1 MDQVYVGMTVEDAT
15 GPIGVVESVADDP
28 TTGAPQVVVQRD
40 DGQII
45 MLTSGT
51 YRLVGD
57 VLRIA
62 DRREFGL
69 SSDQTTDQTT
79 VSGAGIGTTYDPLR
93 TQELSTIGGSTLSQQ
108 QDLTAGEE
116 LRIPVIREE
125 AVVRT
130 REVERGGVRIHKTVN
145 EREEVVEQPTMREDV
160 DVERVAIGRVIDTVP
175 EVREEGDTL
184 IIPVLEEMLVVEK
197 RLVLKEEIRVT
208 KRRTTET
215 EQARVVLNEEQVTI
229 ERLGEQSVGEQFRP
243 DR

>member
-40 DGQII
+40 DGQLL
-45 MLTSGT
+45 MLTPGT

-69 SSDQTTDQTT
+69 TSGSTMVSD
-79 VSGAGIGTTYDPLR
+79 AGIGTTYDPLR

-108 QDLTAGEE
+108 QDLAAGEE
-116 LRIPVIREE
+116 VRIPVIREE

-130 REVERGGVRIHKTVN
+130 REVERGGVRVHKTVN

-215 EQARVVLNEEQVTI
+215 EQVRVVLNEEQVTI
-229 ERLGEQSVGEQFRP
+229 EQLGEQSVGEPFRP

>member
-15 GPIGVVESVADDP
+15 GPIGVVESVTDDP

-40 DGQII
+40 DGEF
-45 MLTSGT
+45 LTLTPGM
-51 YRLVGD
+51 YMVVGD
-57 VLRIA
+57 VLHIDEA
-62 DRREFGL
+62 EREIGL
-69 SSDQTTDQTT
+69 PADQTTLP
-79 VSGAGIGTTYDPLR
+79 GAGVGTSYDPLR
-93 TQELSTIGGSTLSQQ
+93 TQELSTIDSSTLRQQ
-108 QDLTAGEE
+108 QDLAAGEE

-130 REVERGGVRIHKTVN
+130 REVERGGVRVHKTVN

-160 DVERVAIGRVIDTVP
+160 DVERVAIGRVVDTVP

-215 EQARVVLNEEQVTI
+215 EQARVVLSEEQVTI
-229 ERLGEQSVGEQFRP
+229 ERLDEQSVGERFRP
-243 DR
+243 ER

>member
-40 DGQII
+40 DGQIL

-69 SSDQTTDQTT
+69 SSDQTTDQTM
-79 VSGAGIGTTYDPLR
+79 VSDAGIGTTYDPLQ

>member
-15 GPIGVVESVADDP
+15 GPIGVVESVTDDP

-40 DGQII
+40 DGEI
-45 MLTSGT
+45 MKLTPGM
-51 YRLVGD
+51 YMVVGD
-57 VLRIA
+57 VLHI
-62 DRREFGL
+62 DEVEREVGL
-69 SSDQTTDQTT
+69 PADQTT
-79 VSGAGIGTTYDPLR
+79 VSGAGIGTSYDPLR
-93 TQELSTIGGSTLSQQ
+93 TQELSTIGSSTLSQQ
-108 QDLTAGEE
+108 DLAAGEE

-130 REVERGGVRIHKTVN
+130 REVERGGVRVHKTVN

-197 RLVLKEEIRVT
+197 RLVLKEEIRIT

>member
-15 GPIGVVESVADDP
+15 GPIGVVESVTDDP
-28 TTGAPQVVVQRD
+28 TTGAPQVVVQCD
-40 DGQII
+40 DGEI
-45 MLTSGT
+45 MTLRPGM
-51 YRLVGD
+51 YMVVGD
-57 VLRIA
+57 VLHIDEAEREVGLPA
-62 DRREFGL
+62 DQATL
-69 SSDQTTDQTT
+69 
-79 VSGAGIGTTYDPLR
+79 SGAGIGTSYDPLR
-93 TQELSTIGGSTLSQQ
+93 TQELSTIDRSALSQR
-108 QDLTAGEE
+108 QDLAAGEE
-116 LRIPVIREE
+116 VRIPVIREE

-130 REVERGGVRIHKTVN
+130 REVERGGVRVHKTVN

-229 ERLGEQSVGEQFRP
+229 ERLGEQSIGEPFRP

>member
-1 MDQVYVGMTVEDAT
+1 MDQVYVGMTVEDTT

-40 DGQII
+40 DGQIL
-45 MLTSGT
+45 MLTPGT
-51 YRLVGD
+51 YRLAGD
-57 VLRIA
+57 VLHIA
-62 DRREFGL
+62 DRREVGL
-69 SSDQTTDQTT
+69 SSNQTT
-79 VSGAGIGTTYDPLR
+79 VSGAGIGTSYDPLR

-108 QDLTAGEE
+108 QDLAAGDE

-130 REVERGGVRIHKTVN
+130 REVERGGVRVHKTVN

-160 DVERVAIGRVIDTVP
+160 DVERVAIGRVVDTVP

-215 EQARVVLNEEQVTI
+215 EQARVVLSEEQVTI
-229 ERLGEQSVGEQFRP
+229 ERLGEQSVGEPFRP
-243 DR
+243 DH